1 MTVPKSTIKT
11 PTPEAPASTTT
22 LPPKRARRRS
32 TRPSHSWCF
41 RQPPSRKRVETAC
54 ARGLP
59 EPATIAKFAAEI
71 VQATDR
77 EH

>member
-1 MTVPKSTIKT
+1 MPKSTTKS
-11 PTPEAPASTTT
+11 PTPEAPASLAT

-41 RQPPSRKRVETAC
+41 RAPPSRKRVETAC

-59 EPATIAKFAAEI
+59 EPAAIAKVAAEI
-71 VQATDR
+71 VHATDS